1 MPRLAPPLRLR
12 RIAADMKLKDVTSA
26 EIAAATGIHHVTISR
41 VLRGRENNA
50 DVEKRIA
57 AFIAAAPTPASL

>member
-1 MPRLAPPLRLR
+1 
-12 RIAADMKLKDVTSA
+12 MKLKDVTSA